1 MKLFVIVI
9 FVVARASV
17 EGKTQWF
24 PGFSLDTA
32 LKEITGHSTGLLVK
46 AANGTKI
53 ATDTAHSAIELM
65 NEGIDSIANKIRNGS
80 DKVIDKASQSL
91 STFPG
96 STSTGTG
103 SLDATRTALP
113 GSNIS
118 AGGNTDAGAVV
129 DFTVP
134 TSNISPPTGTM
145 ETNSAAVAMK
155 AVNKALTEMGASMV
169 KESVH
174 SSVAEY
180 LIALKVTS
188 IVFDIVS
195 NAAQAGKL
203 DTTSTIE
210 FLSDRIS
217 AEIPATLGIK
227 ENDNGVI
234 GNLKSKIYKS
244 LKETLKNYSGE
255 DEKTLITRIVTVVVN
270 VICNIFAVPTTANQS
285 SSSST
290 DSPASFAEKTSSTS
304 TSSGG
309 SFSLNM

>member
-80 DKVIDKASQSL
+80 DKVIDKAL

-118 AGGNTDAGAVV
+118 ARGNTDAGAVV

-195 NAAQAGKL
+195 NAAQARKL
-203 DTTSTIE
+203 NTTSTIE
-210 FLSDRIS
+210 CLSDRIS

-290 DSPASFAEKTSSTS
+290 DSSASFAEKTSSTS

>member
-80 DKVIDKASQSL
+80 DKVIDKAL

-118 AGGNTDAGAVV
+118 ARGNTDAGAVV

-203 DTTSTIE
+203 NTTSTIE
-210 FLSDRIS
+210 CLSDRIS

-290 DSPASFAEKTSSTS
+290 DSSASFAEKTSSTS